1 MFSYYYQVIQEK
13 FLNQIKIQNTI
24 WIMQEH
30 VTKIER
36 KISSLF
42 SFFGYTLVY
51 RLRLN
56 KNLEY
61 TKYRE
66 KYIESEYI
74 SHFGRK

>member
-1 MFSYYYQVIQEK
+1 MFKWCISYSILFPGDVLHTGHEREIILWK
-13 FLNQIKIQNTI
+13 NPFFLRDSNK
-24 WIMQEH
+24 M
-30 VTKIER
+30 
-36 KISSLF
+36 L
-42 SFFGYTLVY
+42 GYTLVY

-61 TKYRE
+61 TKYRQ